1 MLLRPLLIII
11 FGLIASGK
19 TTLAR
24 ALGKT
29 QGWPVVHS
37 DIVRKTLVGI
47 PASQRVAVPYGQGIY
62 APNVSGRTY
71 QEMFQQAREHLQAG
85 SNSILEG
92 SFMRAADRRQARE
105 LATLCQAEVFFILC
119 SCPAEETLRRLA
131 RRAEDTQAVSNGR
144 QEILMAQ
151 QEVFEPIT
159 DLQEVPVLTLD
170 TNRPLEAILEETLG
184 FLSIDSTDTE

>member
-1 MLLRPLLIII
+1 MLSQPRLIVI

-19 TTLAR
+19 TTLAQ

-47 PASQRVAVPYGQGIY
+47 PATKRVAVPYGQGIY
-62 APNVSGRTY
+62 APDVSGRTY
-71 QEMFQQAREHLQAG
+71 QEMFRQAREHLEAG
-85 SNSILEG
+85 QSIILEG
-92 SFMRAADRRQARE
+92 SFMRAVDRRQIRE
-105 LATLCQAEVFFILC
+105 LAALCQAEVFFILC

-131 RRAEDTQAVSNGR
+131 RRVKDTQAISNGR

-151 QEVFEPIT
+151 QKVFEPIT
-159 DLQEVPVLTLD
+159 DLQEVPVLILD
-170 TNRPLEAILEETLG
+170 TNRPLEAITEETVS
-184 FLSIDSTDTE
+184 FLNPD